1 MIILINLIKIM
12 EVVTASNA
20 KREFGEIL
28 LNVQKSPISVTRNGK
43 PIAVVISDSEYKEL
57 KLQALRS
64 ALIEGEE
71 SGDITDFS
79 MDNIKSQLDASI

>member
-1 MIILINLIKIM
+1 MQI
-12 EVVTASNA
+12 VTASNA

-43 PIAVVISDSEYKEL
+43 PIAVVLSDSEYKEL
-57 KLQALRS
+57 KLQALRC

-71 SGDITDFS
+71 SGDIENFS
-79 MDNIKSQLDASI
+79 MDRIIDELDGTI

>member
-1 MIILINLIKIM
+1 MQI
-12 EVVTASNA
+12 VTASNA

-43 PIAVVISDSEYKEL
+43 PIAVVLSDAEYKEL

-71 SGDITDFS
+71 SGDIKDFS
-79 MDNIKSQLDASI
+79 MDRIKAELGAKV

>member
-1 MIILINLIKIM
+1 MQI
-12 EVVTASNA
+12 VTASNA

-43 PIAVVISDSEYKEL
+43 PVAVVLSDTEYKEL

-71 SGDITDFS
+71 SGDIKDFS
-79 MDNIKSQLDASI
+79 MDRIKAELDANI

>member
-1 MIILINLIKIM
+1 MDI
-12 EVVTASNA
+12 VTASNA

-43 PIAVVISDSEYKEL
+43 PIAVVLSDSEYKEL

-71 SGDITDFS
+71 SADITDFS
-79 MDNIKSQLDASI
+79 MEHIKSRLVANI

>member
-1 MIILINLIKIM
+1 MIILIKLINIM
-12 EVVTASNA
+12 QIVTASNA

-28 LNVQKSPISVTRNGK
+28 LNVQKSPIGISRNGK
-43 PIAVVISDSEYKEL
+43 PIAVILSDSEYKEL

-71 SGDITDFS
+71 SGDIKDFS
-79 MDNIKSQLDASI
+79 MDKIKAELDANI